1 MTQQDAL
8 YRAVC
13 EHPNEDTPRLI
24 FADLVE
30 EEGDSLRAAFIRTQ
44 VELARVP
51 DYDPLWAQCRRRN
64 PDALRGWGMAHT
76 LPQLPD
82 GFSWRAFQFSRG
94 FPWRASVLKLDAFLR
109 SGEQL
114 FKSAPIQALELDHTC
129 GIAKQFTPFVECPH
143 LERIHRLE
151 FAHTRFSELP
161 MKQLG
166 RSAYAA
172 NLTEL
177 AFEGHAI
184 ESEGLRMLAESPLF
198 SRLRSLELSLV
209 ALSPAL
215 LIDALAAAPEGNLQT
230 LSLANCKL
238 PAPDAAHLFS
248 LPLMAGVTS
257 LDLSDNPIQTA
268 GFESLIPCLRVGLE
282 TIKLRSTYPGVPG
295 VKALAKSAS
304 LKGLRWLDLSSNRL
318 GPTAIKLLA
327 ESEYTRGLRVLDLSN
342 NPVGEA
348 GARALAESPHLE
360 GLAELALTGCDI
372 GRSGPALAKRFG
384 DRLTC

>member
-8 YRAVC
+8 YRTVC

-94 FPWRASVLKLDAFLR
+94 FPWRASVLKLNSFLQ

-114 FKSAPIQALELDHTC
+114 FKTAPIQAMELDHTS
-129 GIAKQFTPFVECPH
+129 GIAKQFNQFVECPH
-143 LERIHRLE
+143 LEGVHRLE
-151 FAHTRFSELP
+151 FTHTRFAELP

-166 RSAYAA
+166 WSAFTV

-184 ESEGLRMLAESPLF
+184 ESDGLRMLAESPLF
-198 SRLRSLELSLV
+198 SRLRRLELSHA

-215 LIDALAAAPEGNLQT
+215 LIDALAAALEGNLQT

-248 LPLMAGVTS
+248 LPVMANVTS
-257 LDLSDNPIQTA
+257 LDLSDNPIQA
-268 GFESLIPCLRVGLE
+268 SGFEAMGSRTFEVL
-282 TIKLRSTYPGVPG
+282 KLRSTYPGVPG
-295 VKALAKSAS
+295 VKALARSAS

-318 GPTAIKLLA
+318 GPTAIKLLV

>member
-13 EHPNEDTPRLI
+13 EYPNEDTPRLI
-24 FADLVE
+24 FADLIE
-30 EEGDSLRAAFIRTQ
+30 EEGDPQRAAFIRTQ

-51 DYDPLWAQCRRRN
+51 EYDPFWAQCRQRN
-64 PDALRGWGMAHT
+64 PDAIRGWGMAHT
-76 LPQLPD
+76 LPRLPD

-94 FPWRASVLKLDAFLR
+94 FPCRASVLKLDAFLR

-114 FKSAPIQALELDHTC
+114 FKTAPIQTLELDHAS
-129 GIAKQFTPFVECPH
+129 GISKQFTQFVECPH

-151 FAHTRFSELP
+151 IAHTRFAELP

-166 RSAYAA
+166 RSAFAT

-198 SRLRSLELSLV
+198 SRLRSLELSLA

-248 LPLMAGVTS
+248 LPVMANVTS
-257 LDLSDNPIQTA
+257 LDLSDNPIQAA
-268 GFESLIPCLRVGLE
+268 GFEALASGTFEVL
-282 TIKLRSTYPGVPG
+282 KLRSTYPGVPG
-295 VKALAKSAS
+295 VKALAQSAT
-304 LKGLRWLDLSSNRL
+304 LKNLRWLDLSSNRL

-327 ESEYTRGLRVLDLSN
+327 ESEQIRGLRVLDLSN
-342 NPVGEA
+342 NPVGEV

-360 GLAELALTGCDI
+360 GLVELVLTGCDI
-372 GRSGPALAKRFG
+372 GRGGPALVKRFG
-384 DRLTC
+384 TRVGC

>member
-76 LPQLPD
+76 LPQLPGD
-82 GFSWRAFQFSRG
+82 FSWRAFQFSRG
-94 FPWRASVLKLDAFLR
+94 FPWRASVLKLDAFLQ

-114 FKSAPIQALELDHTC
+114 FKTAPIQAMELDHTC
-129 GIAKQFTPFVECPH
+129 GIAKQFNQFVECPH
-143 LERIHRLE
+143 LERVHRLE
-151 FAHTRFSELP
+151 FTHTRFAELP

-166 RSAYAA
+166 WSAFTV

-184 ESEGLRMLAESPLF
+184 ESDGLRMLAESPLF
-198 SRLRSLELSLV
+198 SRLRRLELSHA

-215 LIDALAAAPEGNLQT
+215 LIDALAAAPEGDLQT
-230 LSLANCKL
+230 LALANCKL

-248 LPLMAGVTS
+248 LPVMANVTS
-257 LDLSDNPIQTA
+257 LDLSDNPIQAA
-268 GFESLIPCLRVGLE
+268 GFEALASGTFEVL
-282 TIKLRSTYPGVPG
+282 KLRSTYPGVPG
-295 VKALAKSAS
+295 VKALAQSAS

-318 GPTAIKLLA
+318 GPTAIKLLV

>member
-166 RSAYAA
+166 WSAFTV

-184 ESEGLRMLAESPLF
+184 ESDGLRMLAESPLF
-198 SRLRSLELSLV
+198 SRLRRLELSHA

-215 LIDALAAAPEGNLQT
+215 LIDALAAAPEGDLQT
-230 LSLANCKL
+230 LALANCKL

-248 LPLMAGVTS
+248 LPVMANVTS
-257 LDLSDNPIQTA
+257 LDLSDNPIQA
-268 GFESLIPCLRVGLE
+268 SGFEAMGSRTFEVL
-282 TIKLRSTYPGVPG
+282 KLRSTYPGVPG
-295 VKALAKSAS
+295 VKALAQSAS

-318 GPTAIKLLA
+318 GPTAIKLLV